1 MIRRIRVLVVDDSA
15 FARVVISRE
24 IGSDPEVEVVGTAV
38 DGIDAVEKIKSLRPD
53 VVTLDIEM
61 PRMDGMSTLKKVM
74 SECPTPVI
82 VLSRL
87 TTEDAETTIRALEA
101 GAIDF
106 VPKSPLASSGRI
118 SLPAGSL
125 IEKIKLA
132 ARIDVCRLT
141 EMASGKKP
149 RELNG
154 NRPKFDFWRMRG
166 GSRPRNVVVIGSST
180 GGPKALCDLIPDL
193 PGDIP
198 AALLIVQH
206 MPAGFTGSLAKRLDQ
221 LARIR
226 VKEAE
231 SGDSIRSGQALVA
244 PGGSHLVI
252 GSGDTVALTSSLPP
266 RHGLRPAVDVT
277 MESAAGVYGG
287 NCIGVVLTGMG
298 CDGRDGAAIISRTG
312 GRVIV
317 QDEASSVI
325 YGMPRSVVESGR
337 ADRVVPLSEISR
349 QIVEMC
355 VEPAGLQRKTW

>member
-1 MIRRIRVLVVDDSA
+1 MSRRIRVLVVDDSA

-38 DGIDAVEKIKSLRPD
+38 DGIDAIEKIKSIRPD

-74 SECPTPVI
+74 AEYPTPVI

-132 ARIDVCRLT
+132 AKVDLGRLT
-141 EMASGKKP
+141 EMGKGNKT
-149 RELNG
+149 REARTNF
-154 NRPKFDFWRMRG
+154 PKHDLPRMRG
-166 GSRPRNVVVIGSST
+166 RSRPQSVVVIGSST
-180 GGPKALCDLIPDL
+180 GGPKALCDLVPDL

-198 AALLIVQH
+198 AAVLIVQH

-221 LARIR
+221 LAQMG

-231 SGDSIRSGQALVA
+231 TGDPIRPGQALLA
-244 PGGSHLVI
+244 PGGYHLVV
-252 GSGDTVALTSSLPP
+252 GSGDTVSLSNTEPP

-277 MESAAGVYGG
+277 MESAAAVYGAG
-287 NCIGVVLTGMG
+287 CIGVVLTGMG
-298 CDGRDGAAIISRTG
+298 CDGRNGAAIISKAG

-317 QDEASSVI
+317 QDEATSVI

-337 ADRVVPLSEISR
+337 ADRIVPLSDISR

-355 VEPAGLQRKTW
+355 MEPAGQQRKT

>member
-1 MIRRIRVLVVDDSA
+1 VLVVDDSA

-24 IGSDPEVEVVGTAV
+24 ISSDPEVEVVGTAV
-38 DGIDAVEKIKSLRPD
+38 DGIDAVEKIKNTRPD

-74 SECPTPVI
+74 AECPTPVI

-118 SLPAGSL
+118 SRPAGSL
-125 IEKIKLA
+125 VEKIKLA
-132 ARIDVCRLT
+132 SRVDVRRLT
-141 EMASGKKP
+141 ETSSWKKP

-154 NRPKFDFWRMRG
+154 SRPKHDPWRAR
-166 GSRPRNVVVIGSST
+166 SRPRPQTVVVIGSST
-180 GGPKALCDLIPDL
+180 GGPKALCELVPDL
-193 PGDIP
+193 PGDLP

-206 MPAGFTGSLAKRLDQ
+206 MPAGFTGSLARRLDQ
-221 LARIR
+221 LGQIR

-231 SGDSIRSGQALVA
+231 SGDAIRPGQALVA
-244 PGGSHLVI
+244 PGGYHLMI
-252 GSGDTVALTSSLPP
+252 GSADTVTLNGSVPA

-277 MESAAGVYGG
+277 MESAAGAYGAS
-287 NCIGVVLTGMG
+287 CIGVVLTGMG
-298 CDGRDGAAIISRTG
+298 CDGRDGAATINRAG

-325 YGMPRSVVESGR
+325 YGMPRIVVESGR
-337 ADRVVPLSEISR
+337 ADRVAPLSDIPR
-349 QIVEMC
+349 QILEMC
-355 VEPAGLQRKTW
+355 IEPAGLQRKVR

>member
-1 MIRRIRVLVVDDSA
+1 MSRRIRVLVVDDSA

-24 IGSDPEVEVVGTAV
+24 IGSDAEVEVVGTAIDGV
-38 DGIDAVEKIKSLRPD
+38 DAIEKIKSIRPD

-61 PRMDGMSTLKKVM
+61 PRMDGMSTLRKVM
-74 SECPTPVI
+74 KEYPTPVI

-87 TTEDAETTIRALEA
+87 TTEDAETTIHALEA

-118 SLPAGSL
+118 SLAAGSL

-132 ARIDVCRLT
+132 AEVDVCRLKAMST
-141 EMASGKKP
+141 RNKP
-149 RELNG
+149 RELNR
-154 NRPKFDFWRMRG
+154 NRLKHDLPRMRG
-166 GSRPRNVVVIGSST
+166 RSRPQSVVIIGSST

-198 AALLIVQH
+198 AAMLIVQH
-206 MPAGFTGSLAKRLDQ
+206 MPAGFTGSLAMRLDQ
-221 LARIR
+221 LAQIG

-231 SGDSIRSGQALVA
+231 TGDPIRPGQALLA
-244 PGGSHLVI
+244 PGGYHLLVD
-252 GSGDTVALTSSLPP
+252 SGDTVTLSSTMPP

-277 MESAAGVYGG
+277 METAAGSYGG
-287 NCIGVVLTGMG
+287 GCIGVVLTGMG
-298 CDGRDGAAIISRTG
+298 CDGRDGAAIISKAG

-317 QDEASSVI
+317 QDEGTSVI
-325 YGMPRSVVESGR
+325 YGMARSVVESGK
-337 ADRVVPLSEISR
+337 ADRIVPLSDMSR

-355 VEPAGLQRKTW
+355 TEPVGLQRKA

>member
-1 MIRRIRVLVVDDSA
+1 MSRRIRVLVVDDSA

-38 DGIDAVEKIKSLRPD
+38 DGIDAIEKIKSIRPD

-74 SECPTPVI
+74 TECPTPII

-87 TTEDAETTIRALEA
+87 TTEDAETTIHALEA

-106 VPKSPLASSGRI
+106 VPKSPLANSGRI

-132 ARIDVCRLT
+132 SKVDVSRL
-141 EMASGKKP
+141 MATATRKKP

-154 NRPKFDFWRMRG
+154 NRLKHDLARMRG
-166 GSRPRNVVVIGSST
+166 RSRPRNVVVIGSST
-180 GGPKALCDLIPDL
+180 GGPKALCDLMPDL
-193 PGDIP
+193 PSDIP
-198 AALLIVQH
+198 AAVLIVQH
-206 MPAGFTGSLAKRLDQ
+206 MPAGFTGSLAIRLDQ
-221 LARIR
+221 LAQIG

-231 SGDSIRSGQALVA
+231 TGDPIRPGQALLA
-244 PGGSHLVI
+244 PGGYHLLVD
-252 GSGDTVALTSSLPP
+252 SGDTVSLSSDMPP

-277 MESAAGVYGG
+277 METAAVAYGG
-287 NCIGVVLTGMG
+287 GCIGVILTGMG
-298 CDGRDGAAIISRTG
+298 CDGRDGAAMISKAG
-312 GRVIV
+312 GRVVV
-317 QDEASSVI
+317 QDEVTSVV

-337 ADRVVPLSEISR
+337 ADRIVPLSDISR

-355 VEPAGLQRKTW
+355 MEPVELQRKA